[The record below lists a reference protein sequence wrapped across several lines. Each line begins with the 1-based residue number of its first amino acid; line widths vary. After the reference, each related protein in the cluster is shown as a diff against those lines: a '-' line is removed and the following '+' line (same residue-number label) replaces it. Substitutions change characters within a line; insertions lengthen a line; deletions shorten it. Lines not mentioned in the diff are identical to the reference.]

1 VCDSKFFIR
10 QMLEEKQNM
19 IEMQNT
25 QLVGDMGLK
34 VQIEKKK
41 QQIRKVNKEFKKV
54 KDMYRVDFQKVKIM
68 LNRFK
73 TKVED
78 LQTEESRRQ
87 KENDELVDKRKQV
100 QSTMDE
106 VNNEIGE
113 LQLTSVELPDKIE
126 VADKHLVRMNQE
138 KRRLDAEYRELL
150 RVLQETRQG
159 N

>member
-1 VCDSKFFIR
+1 
-10 QMLEEKQNM
+10 
-19 IEMQNT
+19 
-25 QLVGDMGLK
+25 
-34 VQIEKKK
+34 
-41 QQIRKVNKEFKKV
+41 
-54 KDMYRVDFQKVKIM
+54 MYRVDFQKVKIM